1 MPELAPP
8 GSSRRATARAPGR
21 SPNAGPEQALRRRLH
36 ALGLRF
42 AHRPRD
48 LPGSPDLVLPGRRS
62 VVFVRECFWHG
73 HGCLVDRAAQR
84 FNSGTWAEK
93 ISANR
98 LRDARDQAAL
108 RAAGWSVETVWE
120 CQIDDG
126 ARLER
131 LAERLRQ
138 R

>member
-1 MPELAPP
+1 MPEPAPP
-8 GSSRRATARAPGR
+8 GSSQRVAAPATGR
-21 SPNAGPEQALRRRLH
+21 SPNVGPEHILRRRLH

-42 AHRPRD
+42 ARRPRD
-48 LPGSPDLVLPGRRS
+48 LPGPPDLVLPGRRT

-84 FNSGTWAEK
+84 FNAGTWAEK

-108 RAAGWSVETVWE
+108 RAAGWRVETVWE

-126 ARLER
+126 ATLAR